1 MAVKKFTRKS
11 TSMKKKS
18 QRAGKIYKK
27 VTSKRKGGLV
37 DTVSTA
43 IVPFG
48 LVAAKRA
55 YAKKNKSK
63 KPMKITKMMK
73 KIKKSLRMKSRRR

>member
-11 TSMKKKS
+11 THEKNHKALVKDTKK
-18 QRAGKIYKK
+18 
-27 VTSKRKGGLV
+27 TSKRKGGLM
-37 DTVSTA
+37 DTIATA

-55 YAKKNKSK
+55 YAKKTKSK
-63 KPMKITKMMK
+63 KPMKMMKMMK
-73 KIKKSLRMKSRRR
+73 KMKKSLRMKSRRR